1 MFTIV
6 TEDDWQSL
14 CQQWEMDPHK
24 GIRALLDSS
33 GLHGYTRNCVPREEL
48 VHHVE
53 GSALYSLSNGAKPG
67 MKYRPST
74 TLDLETCRDGMN
86 CKEEVLPVLQTHPEV
101 CKECIEERETHE
113 LLSRLNYTNM
123 DITVDLVRGKNPPPS
138 LLVPT
143 SGIEA
148 ERRTSKRARRAS
160 ATSGARIS
168 LNVSG
173 DTTVFQLKLQIW
185 EALAV
190 SFHPW

>member
-1 MFTIV
+1 VRWCTWWHFIV
-6 TEDDWQSL
+6 L
-14 CQQWEMDPHK
+14 C
-24 GIRALLDSS
+24 GFAL
-33 GLHGYTRNCVPREEL
+33 
-48 VHHVE
+48 
-53 GSALYSLSNGAKPG
+53 
-67 MKYRPST
+67 
-74 TLDLETCRDGMN
+74 
-86 CKEEVLPVLQTHPEV
+86 QV

-190 SFHPW
+190 SFYPWWSLSWVGGFLHFFSLICSRVCLSMGNNVWTISNQCFIMPVFLGLTAIFCTRHHSNDFVKKYVHFICISQRISCKLTMS